1 MRTEKLLRDYQAQA
15 KPFCQRF
22 FSDWKKQAKKTNKL
36 SLKIIDRFAR
46 FYPKG
51 KQHRGAL
58 VVLGYQLAEGRN
70 KRDILQASLLVEL
83 FHTAILIADDV
94 FDEDE
99 KRRGGLTI
107 HRQWEKHFKI
117 KGLALKQSY
126 GRNMALTTTI
136 IGLYLAPLALAKT
149 GFSPQLKQKVFN
161 YFFSRMVYLGW
172 GEALDISVPFQ
183 KLAEKKNSARMIHDL
198 KTVDYSAVV
207 PLHLGALLAGKGEGK
222 WLNSLDRYG
231 VCLGRIFQVQDDI
244 IGSFGDPQKTGK
256 ANESDLKGA
265 RWTILIEILWQKANT
280 QDRKLLKQLFEKN
293 KRTAKEIIKIKSLM
307 RKYQV
312 MTKARKKAEKYFQQ
326 AVKIVPRISRNKGD
340 EETLIN
346 LLKFML
352 ERTR

>member
-1 MRTEKLLRDYQAQA
+1 MRTEELLRDYQEQV
-15 KPFCQRF
+15 KPFYDRF
-22 FSDWKKQAKKTNKL
+22 FADWKKQAKKTNKL
-36 SLKIIDRFAR
+36 SWEMIDRFAR
-46 FYPKG
+46 LYPKG

-58 VVLGYQLAEGRN
+58 VVLGYQLAGGRN
-70 KRDILQASLLVEL
+70 RQDILQASLLVEL

-99 KRRGGLTI
+99 RRRGGLTV

-117 KGLALKQSY
+117 RDLALKQAY

-136 IGLYLAPLALAKT
+136 IGLYLAPLALTKT
-149 GFSPQLKQKVFN
+149 DFSPQLKEKVFN
-161 YFFSRMVYLGW
+161 YFFSRMTYLGW
-172 GEALDISVPFQ
+172 GEALDISAPFQ
-183 KLAEKKNSARMIHDL
+183 KLVEKKNSARMIHDL

-207 PLHLGALLAGKGEGK
+207 PLHLGALLAGKEEGK
-222 WLNSLDRYG
+222 WLKNFDRYG
-231 VCLGRIFQVQDDI
+231 VCLGRIFQIQDDV

-256 ANESDLKGA
+256 ADDSDLKGA

-293 KRTAKEIIKIKSLM
+293 KRTGKEIAKIKSLM

-312 MTKARKKAEKYFQQ
+312 TAEARKKAEKHFQQ
-326 AVKIVPRISRNKGD
+326 AVKTIPRISRNKED

>member
-1 MRTEKLLRDYQAQA
+1 MRTKELLRNYQEQA
-15 KPFCQRF
+15 KPFYERF
-22 FSDWKKQAKKTNKL
+22 FADWKKQAKKTAGL
-36 SLKIIDRFAR
+36 SWEMIDRFAR
-46 FYPKG
+46 LYPKG

-58 VVLGYQLAEGRN
+58 VVLGYQLAGGRN
-70 KRDILQASLLVEL
+70 KRDILQASLLIEL

-99 KRRGGLTI
+99 RRRGGLTI
-107 HRQWEKHFKI
+107 HRQWEKYFEI
-117 KGLALKQSY
+117 RDLALRQAY

-161 YFFSRMVYLGW
+161 YFFSRMTYLSW

-183 KLAEKKNSARMIHDL
+183 KLMEKKNSARMIHDL

-222 WLNSLDRYG
+222 WLKNLDRYG
-231 VCLGRIFQVQDDI
+231 ICLGRIFQIQDDI
-244 IGSFGDPQKTGK
+244 IGSFGDSQKTGK
-256 ANESDLKGA
+256 ADDSDLKGA
-265 RWTILIEILWQKANT
+265 RWTMLIEILWQKAGI
-280 QDRKLLKQLFEKN
+280 QDKKLLKQLFEKTQREEN
-293 KRTAKEIIKIKSLM
+293 EVDKIKALMKKYQIVKLTQEKAKEYLKEGLEII
-307 RKYQV
+307 
-312 MTKARKKAEKYFQQ
+312 
-326 AVKIVPRISRNKGD
+326 PRISGNKED
-340 EETLIN
+340 EKTLIN